1 VGALGHFARG
11 LRASVRPEA
20 LGAIA
25 WTYAACLAFAAG
37 FAALVYR
44 FVMGTVA
51 GTAMAGELRHGP
63 SAWWA
68 VDLAGTAGAGASM
81 RMLAATALL
90 MAPVYL
96 VVAIFASGG
105 VVSSVRSALGLG
117 ARAPFLRASARNAP
131 SIALVAVVE
140 VIVIGLLAIALL
152 VGLASIALSGAAG
165 AWAWLLL
172 AAGAFAIA
180 LVGATF
186 DYARVWIVARDGGS
200 PLQGMVEAI
209 QFTGRRAP
217 AVALLVVLNGAL
229 ALGVLA
235 TAAAAHAALP
245 LETTPGLIAGIAAGQ
260 LGVLARLWARVV
272 AYASE
277 ASVFE
282 EVASGQWSVVSEEE
296 SSRSLPQPFSTDH
309 GPRTTDH

>member
-1 VGALGHFARG
+1 MGALGHFARG
-11 LRASVRPEA
+11 LRASVRPQA

-25 WTYAACLAFAAG
+25 WTYAACLVFAAV
-37 FAALVYR
+37 FAVLVYR

-68 VDLAGTAGAGASM
+68 VDLAGTTGAGASM
-81 RMLAATALL
+81 RTLAATALL
-90 MAPVYL
+90 MVPFYL

-117 ARAPFLRASARNAP
+117 ARAPFLRASARNALP
-131 SIALVAVVE
+131 IALVAVVE
-140 VIVIGLLAIALL
+140 VIVIGLLAVALL
-152 VGLASIALSGAAG
+152 VGQVSIALSSAAG

-186 DYARVWIVARDGGS
+186 DYARVWIVAHDGGS
-200 PLQGMVEAI
+200 PLKGMVEAI

-229 ALGVLA
+229 ALGILA
-235 TAAAAHAALP
+235 IAAAAHAAIP
-245 LETTPGLIAGIAAGQ
+245 LETTPGLLAGIAVGQ

-277 ASVFE
+277 AAVFE
-282 EVASGQWSVVSEEE
+282 EVARGPWSVVREEA
-296 SSRSLPQPFSTDH
+296 SWRPQPQTSSTDH
-309 GPRTTDH
+309 